1 MSQIQI
7 FELVDAL
14 EPGKQAKALML
25 KWNGTSYTSRGAKPI
40 LVYSF
45 TGAHGVAGDRGY
57 CLLGGSARWEVV
69 GGVVSE
75 RSLGS

>member
-7 FELVDAL
+7 FELIATL
-14 EPGKQAKALML
+14 EPGKKAKALLL
-25 KWNGTSYTSRGAKPI
+25 KWNGTAYTTREAKPI
-40 LVYSF
+40 LLYSF
-45 TGAHGVAGDRGY
+45 AGTHGIAGDRGY
-57 CLLGGSARWEVV
+57 CILGSSARWEVI